1 MRIDVAAV
9 FIVLFLAVLTVSAF
23 AALTDEDVPSTASW
37 HEGENI
43 VRTFTWEYSG
53 VQHLELKIPE
63 STYDAYRFQQRYSF
77 NDVGKYITEDRSGAV
92 EKLAEALKNMS
103 DAGGLTESQRM
114 DLAVVFVQSLPYYSD
129 GSVDTPR
136 FPVETIVDGGG
147 DCEDT
152 SILLAAILYEWG
164 YDVVLLNIPDVHT
177 AVGVVCYDCDGS
189 FVVHGEIEYYYVE
202 TAWGGSWEIGQMP
215 GEYRVSQFIVF
226 EI

>member
-114 DLAVVFVQSLPYYSD
+114 DLAVVFVQSLPS
-129 GSVDTPR
+129 
-136 FPVETIVDGGG
+136 
-147 DCEDT
+147 
-152 SILLAAILYEWG
+152 AILYEWG